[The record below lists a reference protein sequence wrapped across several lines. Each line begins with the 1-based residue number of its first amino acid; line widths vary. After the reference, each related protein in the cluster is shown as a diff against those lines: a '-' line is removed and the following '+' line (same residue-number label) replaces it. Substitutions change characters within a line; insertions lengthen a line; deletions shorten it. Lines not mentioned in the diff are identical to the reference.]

1 MDPKKFIEFV
11 KRIEDD
17 EKERVHQEKDTY
29 KETFKDDSNII
40 DFLRIAEEEALAKDE
55 RTGVINYL
63 EMYNQFEERQLKVS
77 REDRLNAGKKKKVKK
92 SPLS

>member
-1 MDPKKFIEFV
+1 MDPKKFLEFV

-17 EKERVHQEKDTY
+17 EKERVHQEKDNY

-55 RTGVINYL
+55 KTGVINYL